1 MTLESPHF
9 TIENG
14 TDRRRIGPGN
24 STFIIA
30 EMSGNHNQSF
40 ERATSLVDAAAAAG
54 VDAIKLQTY
63 TADTLTIDCD
73 NEYFQVGVN
82 EAWAGKTLYELYGE
96 AFTPWDWQPKLKEYA
111 ESKGLVFFSTPF
123 DVTAVDFLEE
133 MEMPLYKVASFETG
147 DLPLLRRIG
156 ATQKPVII
164 SRGLTSAEDL
174 QLALQTLSDAGCPQ
188 VAVLHCVSSYPA
200 SATQM
205 NLSTIPE
212 IAERFGV
219 VAGLSDHTLG
229 LVVPI
234 AAVSLG
240 ASIIEKHFTLA
251 RADGGPDAAFSLEPQ
266 ELAEM
271 VAAVRQTELAA
282 GVPTFEIGDKES
294 ENIVFRKSIFVVE
307 AIKEGEPFTA
317 DKIRIIRP
325 GFGLAPKHYDSVIGQ
340 TATQDIERGTPLS
353 WELVAK

>member
-1 MTLESPHF
+1 MTLEPPHF

-14 TDRRRIGPGN
+14 TGRRRIGPGN

>member
-1 MTLESPHF
+1 MTREPPHF

-14 TDRRRIGPGN
+14 TGRRTIGPGN

-63 TADTLTIDCD
+63 TPDTLTIDCD
-73 NEYFQVGVN
+73 NKYFQVGVN
-82 EAWAGKTLYELYGE
+82 EAWAGKTLYQLYGE

-123 DVTAVDFLEE
+123 DVTAVDFLET

-174 QLALQTLSDAGCPQ
+174 QLALQTLSESGCPQ

-200 SATQM
+200 SAAQM
-205 NLSTIPE
+205 NLSTIAE

-271 VAAVRQTELAA
+271 VAAVRQAEMAA
-282 GVPTFEIGDKES
+282 GEPTFEIGEKES

-307 AIKEGEPFTA
+307 AMKQGEPFTTE
-317 DKIRIIRP
+317 KIRIIRP
-325 GFGLAPKHYDSVIGQ
+325 GFGLTPKHYDSVIGQ
-340 TATQDIERGTPLS
+340 AATQDIERGTPLS
-353 WELVAK
+353 WELIAK

>member
-294 ENIVFRKSIFVVE
+294 ENIVFRKSLFVVE